1 MICSHIPSTRTLC
14 YTRVYLTRRKRMN
27 FNDKK
32 SFAEYVAI
40 VCIGLFITFL
50 LATNFPG
57 IQFQVGR
64 FFKLLTPFYIG
75 FGIAYILN
83 RPINFIH
90 KRMNWKRSYV
100 ITGTYL
106 GIIFMI
112 ALFVSY
118 LLPQIAYN
126 SITLGQAI
134 TEWIGQQN
142 TLLSSFDFGPLEKVV
157 NDNLNKLT
165 EIMGTASNF
174 LLANISTF
182 FGGLASIL
190 MQTVMGIITSIYM
203 LADSKKMALLS
214 TKVLTALFK
223 EEKTQKI
230 TNFFVRVNE
239 VFSHFL
245 TGLIVEAMVVGF
257 LAFIGLMVL
266 GAKYALILAVI
277 ICFTNVIPYVGPF
290 IGAVPAIIATLT
302 YDPMKALWVALFI
315 VVLQQLDGN
324 VIGPRIMGNFIGLSP
339 IWIIL
344 AITLGGGYAG
354 LLGMILS
361 IPLAAIIKIVLS
373 ELMDKRLQ
381 ENT

>member
-1 MICSHIPSTRTLC
+1 
-14 YTRVYLTRRKRMN
+14 MN

-32 SFAEYVAI
+32 NFAEYIAI
-40 VCIGLFITFL
+40 VCVGLLITYL
-50 LATNFPG
+50 LASNIPG
-57 IQFQVGR
+57 IQVQVGR

-83 RPINFIH
+83 RPISFIH
-90 KRMNWKRSYV
+90 KKMKWKRGLV
-100 ITGTYL
+100 IAGTYL
-106 GIIFMI
+106 GIILMI

-118 LLPQIAYN
+118 LLPQIATN
-126 SITLGQAI
+126 SLALGQAI
-134 TEWIGQQN
+134 SEWIGQQN
-142 TLLSSFDFGPLEKVV
+142 TQLTNFDFGPLQKVV

-182 FGGLASIL
+182 FGGLAAIL
-190 MQTVMGIITSIYM
+190 MQTIMGIIISIYM
-203 LADSKKMALLS
+203 LADSHKMAELS
-214 TKVLTALFK
+214 KKVLRAIFK
-223 EEKTQKI
+223 DEKTQKI
-230 TNFFVRVNE
+230 TGFFARVNE

-245 TGLIVEAMVVGF
+245 TGLIVEALVVGC
-257 LAFIGLMVL
+257 LAFIGLTLL

-381 ENT
+381 NNTDAQEVSA